1 MGEEVSGSPEAT
13 RRGNFLKW
21 NRGARI
27 YAREVTKLAVHANY
41 PKMKDF
47 AGELVA
53 LACSR
58 MLLRSPDE
66 SSDVDELE
74 QETNLIQNTV
84 DELENNEYQT
94 CIVEIESLNT
104 LSACYGVKVVRNKGR
119 RERERETASDSSFNT
134 A

>member
-1 MGEEVSGSPEAT
+1 
-13 RRGNFLKW
+13 
-21 NRGARI
+21 
-27 YAREVTKLAVHANY
+27 
-41 PKMKDF
+41 MKVF

-119 RERERETASDSSFNT
+119 RYGGSNCIVK
-134 A
+134 

>member
-1 MGEEVSGSPEAT
+1 
-13 RRGNFLKW
+13 
-21 NRGARI
+21 
-27 YAREVTKLAVHANY
+27 
-41 PKMKDF
+41 MKDF

-66 SSDVDELE
+66 SSD
-74 QETNLIQNTV
+74 V

-119 RERERETASDSSFNT
+119 RYEGSNCIVK
-134 A
+134 